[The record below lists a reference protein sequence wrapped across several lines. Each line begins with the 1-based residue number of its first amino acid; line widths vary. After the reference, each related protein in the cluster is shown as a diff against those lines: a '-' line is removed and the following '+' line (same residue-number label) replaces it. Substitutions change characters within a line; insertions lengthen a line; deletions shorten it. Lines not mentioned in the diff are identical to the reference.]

1 MVLAIVAIVV
11 LLLISLAFTAH
22 TVQKYKQGVVFRL
35 GHFVGE
41 TTPGLVTMPIQSHG
55 LITRDNLSVDVSAV
69 SYYRVVDAAKPVT
82 TVENTKE
89 RLSQI
94 AQTILREVVGQHT
107 FDDMLAETN
116 EINVDI
122 KQMLDLQ
129 TADWGVLVTLVGL
142 KDIRLPDTTSERWH
156 GKRTHPL
163 EMQPRNLQ
171 TLVEIGVK
179 SLSADDGHLPR

>member
-1 MVLAIVAIVV
+1 
-11 LLLISLAFTAH
+11 
-22 TVQKYKQGVVFRL
+22 
-35 GHFVGE
+35 
-41 TTPGLVTMPIQSHG
+41 
-55 LITRDNLSVDVSAV
+55 
-69 SYYRVVDAAKPVT
+69 
-82 TVENTKE
+82 
-89 RLSQI
+89 
-94 AQTILREVVGQHT
+94 
-107 FDDMLAETN
+107 
-116 EINVDI
+116 
-122 KQMLDLQ
+122 MLDLQ